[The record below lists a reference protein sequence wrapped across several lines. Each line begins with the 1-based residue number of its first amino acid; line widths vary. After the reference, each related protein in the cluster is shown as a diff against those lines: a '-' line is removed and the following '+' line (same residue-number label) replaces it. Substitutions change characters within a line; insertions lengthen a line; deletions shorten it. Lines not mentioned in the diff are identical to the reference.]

1 MSVEIKGAVDS
12 LVPAPEFDDKNE
24 AAVLIL
30 SKDALSLV
38 EMNARAVSMLGYT
51 KQELQTLAPSD
62 LLFDRSLNRSPE
74 MSFIRGDSLILRHA
88 NGQKIF
94 CKSSSGAIVIAGKS
108 RLVVTLSPETKKER
122 NARIDAL
129 LHLAV
134 EQMPD
139 AMIVYDMDDRLL
151 YFNQAYRQIFPYMPP
166 LEELVGKHFF
176 DIIRITMKAP
186 GVVMDPLCYSDPEAY
201 LAKRLERLHHPSTG
215 MFEQPS
221 AGGWHLIHEQRIP
234 GVGFV
239 SLRRD
244 ITRDKQ
250 LHDEMTAA
258 NHRLEEAAG
267 AMEKAHAEAVSAR
280 ISAEQANRAKSE
292 FLAMMSHELRT
303 PLNAIIGFSSVM
315 QQEIFGPVGNTRY
328 QEYPAMI
335 NDSGSHLLAII
346 NDILDLAKIEAGKM
360 ELDRQWM
367 DGNGLIIECAR
378 LMSGLALSREV
389 TIELYSVGPE
399 GTVMLDID
407 KDIPVS
413 GQISSGDQVSGKLFY
428 ADARMSKQMVVNLLS
443 NACKFTPASGTIR
456 LSYDW
461 SDARS
466 REIRV
471 EDTGIGMSPAD
482 IALALQPFRQVADVS
497 VTTESGTGLGLPLV
511 KSFVEMHGGQ
521 LEIDSKLG
529 EGTTARLQFPFVAG
543 SDARKTLPEGRSA
556 GTE

>member
-38 EMNARAVSMLGYT
+38 ETNARAVSMLGYNP
-51 KQELQTLAPSD
+51 QELRALSPTE
-62 LLFDRSLNRSPE
+62 LLFEKPVNRSPK
-74 MSFIRGDSLILRHA
+74 SCFTQGDALILRHA

-94 CKSSSGAIVIAGKS
+94 CKSTFGEIVIAAKS
-108 RLVVTLSPETKKER
+108 RLVITLSPETPKER

-129 LHLAV
+129 LRLAV
-134 EQMPD
+134 GQMPD

-151 YFNQAYRQIFPYMPP
+151 YFNQAYRQIFSYMPP
-166 LEELVGKHFF
+166 LEELAGKHFF
-176 DIIRITMKAP
+176 DIIRITMKVP
-186 GVVMDPLCYSDPEAY
+186 GVVMDPLCHSDPEAY
-201 LAKRLERLHHPSTG
+201 LAKRLERLHHPTAG

-244 ITRDKQ
+244 ITRDRQ

-258 NHRLEEAAG
+258 NRRLEEAAG

-315 QQEIFGPVGNTRY
+315 QQEIFGPVGNVRY

-335 NDSGSHLLAII
+335 KDSGSHLLAII

-367 DGNGLIIECAR
+367 DGNALIVECAR
-378 LMSGLALSREV
+378 LMSGLALSRDV
-389 TIELYSVGPE
+389 VIELYSVGPD

-407 KDIPVS
+407 KDIPLAEQTAS
-413 GQISSGDQVSGKLFY
+413 GGSGSGKSLFY

-443 NACKFTPASGTIR
+443 NACKFTPAGGSIR

-461 SDARS
+461 TDADS
-466 REIRV
+466 REIGV

-521 LEIDSKLG
+521 LKIDSRPG
-529 EGTTARLQFPFVAG
+529 QGTTARLRFPVG
-543 SDARKTLPEGRSA
+543 SKSEVKHNLSRDR
-556 GTE
+556 